1 MHMTERLEKR
11 KISELIPYANN
22 ARTHSPAQIELLRR
36 SLREFG
42 FVAPVLIDGA
52 GNVIAGHGRIEAA
65 KAEGI
70 EEAPC
75 VLVEHLT
82 DAQRRAYILADNR
95 LAELSTW
102 DDVVRDA
109 ELLRLRGEGVDL
121 TLTGFEDGEISV
133 EDEADVDPADI
144 HEDSFDEAPPD
155 EPFTR
160 PGQLWQLGRH
170 RLLCGDTTALPQ
182 VHLCVGEGQRA
193 DMVFTDP
200 PYGIAIGDKN
210 KFLDQM
216 GGESGRCKD
225 NIAGAT
231 LSESELYELL
241 KSAFTNVREAT
252 APDACYYVT
261 SPQGGSMGLMMM
273 MMRDAGLPVR
283 HVLMW
288 RKNAPTFSVGRLDYD
303 YQHEPIFYTWTE
315 SHHNYRGGQCRST
328 VWDFPKPR
336 ASRLHPTMKPVELV
350 ANAILDGT
358 KPGMTVLDPFG
369 GSGTTLIACEQ
380 TGRSCRMMEIDPKYC
395 DVIIRRW
402 EEFTGE
408 KAVLL
413 NG

>member
-1 MHMTERLEKR
+1 MQMTERLEKR

-42 FVAPVLIDGA
+42 FIAPVLIDGA

-109 ELLRLRGEGVDL
+109 ELLRLRSEGMDI
-121 TLTGFEDGEISV
+121 TLTGFAASDIALTSTDDVV
-133 EDEADVDPADI
+133 EDDCDLSLPADPMT
-144 HEDSFDEAPPD
+144 AQ
-155 EPFTR
+155 
-160 PGQLWQLGRH
+160 GQLWQLGRH
-170 RLLCGDTTALPQ
+170 RLMCGDAMSPPQ
-182 VHLCVGEGQRA
+182 VHMCVGEGQRV
-193 DMVFTDP
+193 DLLQTDP
-200 PYGIAIGDKN
+200 PYGVGYQGAAGSIQNDEKSGEALYN
-210 KFLDQM
+210 FLLPAFAAAADIL
-216 GGESGRCKD
+216 SP
-225 NIAGAT
+225 GAAW
-231 LSESELYELL
+231 YCW
-241 KSAFTNVREAT
+241 APPGPNVEWFLRA
-252 APDACYYVT
+252 ARA
-261 SPQGGSMGLMMM
+261 
-273 MMRDAGLPVR
+273 AGLSLHQILVWCKPR
-283 HVLMW
+283 FVL
-288 RKNAPTFSVGRLDYD
+288 GRSDYHL
-303 YQHEPIFYTWTE
+303 QHEACLHGVTDADPEGVYE
-315 SHHNYRGGQCRST
+315 SWEPCAYGWKDGAPHLWCSDRKQSTILEYENPTRS
-328 VWDFPKPR
+328 D
-336 ASRLHPTMKPVELV
+336 LHPTMKPVQMIAYQICNNTL
-350 ANAILDGT
+350 
-358 KPGMTVLDPFG
+358 PGAVVFDPFG

-402 EEFTGE
+402 EALTGE